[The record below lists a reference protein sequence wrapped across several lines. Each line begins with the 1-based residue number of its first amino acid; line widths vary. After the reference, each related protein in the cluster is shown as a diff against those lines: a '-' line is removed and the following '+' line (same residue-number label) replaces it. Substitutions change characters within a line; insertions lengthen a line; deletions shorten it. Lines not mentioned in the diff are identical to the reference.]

1 MIMRKLHHLALSPF
15 CRKVRLVLAEK
26 KLEVE
31 LIDEPVW
38 EKRLDFIRF
47 SPSGKVP
54 LLKEGLSVFTEST
67 PICEYLDECYPIP
80 KLIPADQKL
89 RFETRRITCWF
100 DDKFY
105 NEVTKNL
112 LNERIYKKIFKTG
125 QPDRG
130 AIKEGLRKIKFH
142 FDYLEWL
149 LEKRNWLAGEKM
161 SLADFSAAGHI
172 SSLDYIGDID
182 WQSKPTIKEW
192 YAKIKSRPAFR
203 NAGLLADLV
212 PGFVPTSHY
221 SDLDF

>member
-1 MIMRKLHHLALSPF
+1 MRKLHHLALSPF

-31 LIDEPVW
+31 LIDEPIW
-38 EKRLDFIRF
+38 ERNLDFIRL

-54 LLKEGLSVFTEST
+54 LLKEGFTVFTEST
-67 PICEYLDECYPIP
+67 PICEYLDESYPIP

-89 RFETRRITCWF
+89 RFETRRMTSWF

-112 LNERIYKKIFKTG
+112 LNERVYKKIFKIG
-125 QPDRG
+125 QPDSS

-172 SSLDYIGDID
+172 STLDYIGDID
-182 WQSKPTIKEW
+182 WQSKPIIKEW

-203 NAGLLADLV
+203 HAGLLTDLV

>member
-1 MIMRKLHHLALSPF
+1 MRKLHHLTLSPF

-54 LLKEGLSVFTEST
+54 LLKEGANVFTEST
-67 PICEYLDECYPIP
+67 PICEYLDESHPIP
-80 KLIPADQKL
+80 KLIPADKKL
-89 RFETRRITCWF
+89 RFETRRVTSWF

-112 LNERIYKKIFKTG
+112 LYERVYKKIFKIG
-125 QPDRG
+125 QPDSG
-130 AIKEGLRKIKFH
+130 AIKEGLKKIKFH

-149 LEKRNWLAGEKM
+149 LEKRNWVAGEKM
-161 SLADFSAAGHI
+161 SLADFLLSETVI
-172 SSLDYIGDID
+172 DDSLSSLLFLASLPPTLSVLISAPMIG
-182 WQSKPTIKEW
+182 T
-192 YAKIKSRPAFR
+192 F
-203 NAGLLADLV
+203 LV
-212 PGFVPTSHY
+212 FSEQE
-221 SDLDF
+221 

>member
-1 MIMRKLHHLALSPF
+1 M
-15 CRKVRLVLAEK
+15 C
-26 KLEVE
+26 
-31 LIDEPVW
+31 
-38 EKRLDFIRF
+38 IR
-47 SPSGKVP
+47 
-54 LLKEGLSVFTEST
+54 
-67 PICEYLDECYPIP
+67 D
-80 KLIPADQKL
+80 
-89 RFETRRITCWF
+89 RITCWF

-112 LNERIYKKIFKTG
+112 LNERVYKKIFKIG
-125 QPDRG
+125 QPDSG
-130 AIKEGLRKIKFH
+130 AIKEGLRKIRFH

-182 WQSKPTIKEW
+182 WQSKPIIKEW

-212 PGFVPTSHY
+212 PGFAPTSHY

>member
-1 MIMRKLHHLALSPF
+1 MRKLHHLALSPF

-38 EKRLDFIRF
+38 EKNLDFLRF

-54 LLKEGLSVFTEST
+54 LLKEGSAVFTEST
-67 PICEYLDECYPIP
+67 PICEYLDESYPIP
-80 KLIPADQKL
+80 KLIPTDQKL
-89 RFETRRITCWF
+89 RFETRRLTSWF

-112 LNERIYKKIFKTG
+112 INERVYKKIFKIG
-125 QPDRG
+125 QPDSA
-130 AIKEGLRKIKFH
+130 AIKEGLRNIKFH

-172 SSLDYIGDID
+172 SALDYVGDID
-182 WQSKPTIKEW
+182 WRSKPVIKEW

-203 NAGLLADLV
+203 NAGLLSDFV

>member
-1 MIMRKLHHLALSPF
+1 MRKLYHLTLSPF

-38 EKRLDFIRF
+38 EQRLDFIRF

-54 LLKEGLSVFTEST
+54 LLKEGSNVFTEST
-67 PICEYLDECYPIP
+67 PICEYLDESYPIP

-89 RFETRRITCWF
+89 RYEARRLTCWF
-100 DDKFY
+100 DDIFY
-105 NEVTKNL
+105 HEVTINL
-112 LNERIYKKIFKTG
+112 LNERVYKKIFKTG
-125 QPDRG
+125 HPDSN
-130 AIKEGLRKIKFH
+130 AIKIGLKKIKFH

-161 SLADFSAAGHI
+161 TLADFSAVAHI
-172 SSLDYIGDID
+172 SSLDYIGDINWD
-182 WQSKPTIKEW
+182 LKPVVKEW

-203 NAGLLADLV
+203 TAGILGDHV
-212 PGFVPTSHY
+212 PGFVPAKHY

>member
-1 MIMRKLHHLALSPF
+1 MYNKL
-15 CRKVRLVLAEK
+15 V
-26 KLEVE
+26 
-31 LIDEPVW
+31 
-38 EKRLDFIRF
+38 
-47 SPSGKVP
+47 
-54 LLKEGLSVFTEST
+54 
-67 PICEYLDECYPIP
+67 
-80 KLIPADQKL
+80 
-89 RFETRRITCWF
+89 
-100 DDKFY
+100 
-105 NEVTKNL
+105 
-112 LNERIYKKIFKTG
+112 YKKIFKIG
-125 QPDRG
+125 QPDSG
-130 AIKEGLRKIKFH
+130 AIKEGLKKIKFH

>member
-1 MIMRKLHHLALSPF
+1 MRKLHHLALSPF

-54 LLKEGLSVFTEST
+54 LLKEGANVFTEST
-67 PICEYLDECYPIP
+67 PICEYLDESHPIP
-80 KLIPADQKL
+80 KLIPADKKL
-89 RFETRRITCWF
+89 RFETRRVTSWF

-112 LNERIYKKIFKTG
+112 LNERVYKKIFKLG
-125 QPDRG
+125 QPDSG
-130 AIKEGLRKIKFH
+130 AIKEGLKKIKFH

-149 LEKRNWLAGEKM
+149 LEKRNWVAGEKM

-172 SSLDYIGDID
+172 SALDYVGDID
-182 WQSKPTIKEW
+182 WQSKPIIKEW

-203 NAGLLADLV
+203 NAGLLTDLV
-212 PGFVPTSHY
+212 PGFVPAGHY

>member
-1 MIMRKLHHLALSPF
+1 MRKLHHLTLSPF

-31 LIDEPVW
+31 LIEEPVW
-38 EKRLDFIRF
+38 ERNLDFIRF

-67 PICEYLDECYPIP
+67 PLCEYLDETYPIP
-80 KLIPADQKL
+80 KLIPTDKKL
-89 RFETRRITCWF
+89 RFETRRVSSWF

-112 LNERIYKKIFKTG
+112 LNERVYKKIFKIG
-125 QPDRG
+125 QPDSN

-172 SSLDYIGDID
+172 SALDYIGDID
-182 WQSKPTIKEW
+182 WHSKPIIKEW

-203 NAGLLADLV
+203 NAGLLVDLV

>member
-1 MIMRKLHHLALSPF
+1 MRKLHHLALSPF

-26 KLEVE
+26 KIEVE
-31 LIDEPVW
+31 LIDEPIW
-38 EKRLDFIRF
+38 ERNLDFIRL

-54 LLKEGLSVFTEST
+54 LLKEGSTVFTEST
-67 PICEYLDECYPIP
+67 PICEYLDEAYPIP

-89 RFETRRITCWF
+89 RFETRRMTSWF

-112 LNERIYKKIFKTG
+112 LNERVYKKIFKIG
-125 QPDRG
+125 QPDSS

-172 SSLDYIGDID
+172 SALDYVGDID
-182 WQSKPTIKEW
+182 WQSKPTK
-192 YAKIKSRPAFR
+192 KNGMPKLSRD
-203 NAGLLADLV
+203 LLLEMLV
-212 PGFVPTSHY
+212 C
-221 SDLDF
+221 